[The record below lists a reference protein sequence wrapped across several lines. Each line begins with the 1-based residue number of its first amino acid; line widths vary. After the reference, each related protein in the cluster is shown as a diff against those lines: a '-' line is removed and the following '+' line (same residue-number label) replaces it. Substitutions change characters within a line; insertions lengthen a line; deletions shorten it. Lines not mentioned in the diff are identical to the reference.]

1 MADTVLQKI
10 LQLISDKKEG
20 AAYSH
25 LREQYAPAL
34 LRFAFSYVK
43 NHETAEEIT
52 ADVLYRV
59 WLNRE
64 RLVHIRHLKIYLFTS
79 VRNACLRHLYKRKK
93 EEEMLNS
100 QVDVSDRPSDCPESL
115 YIASELSKCIT
126 NAVEKLPPRCKLIF
140 KLIKEEGLR
149 NKDVAQQLGISINTI
164 DVQLAIALKR
174 IGCAISSFNGKKA
187 ER

>member
-1 MADTVLQKI
+1 MADPVLQKI
-10 LQLISDKKEG
+10 MQLISDKKEG
-20 AAYSH
+20 TAYSH

-34 LRFAFSYVK
+34 LKFAFSYVK
-43 NHETAEEIT
+43 SHEAAEEIT

-64 RLVHIRHLKIYLFTS
+64 RLVHIRHLRIYLFTS
-79 VRNACLRHLYKRKK
+79 VRNACLRHLYKRKR
-93 EEEMLNS
+93 EEEMLS
-100 QVDVSDRPSDCPESL
+100 CQSDDSGRPDDCPETL
-115 YIASELSKCIT
+115 YIASELSKCIAE
-126 NAVEKLPPRCKLIF
+126 AVEKLPPRCKLIF

-174 IGCAISSFNGKKA
+174 IGFAVSSFNGKKG
-187 ER
+187 